1 MWAVQHEIALRA
13 TPPALG
19 FVGPERSRVP
29 RFLTSSKKELMSLNS
44 NLSRSESGNILAR
57 LHTLRASLARARN
70 ILMHFKDDRIDRD
83 KLEPAAR
90 RVDQLMN
97 LFSSSSRDP
106 AQGTL
111 FVSEIQSGVEQVTNP
126 KSADALRD
134 AQVDIV
140 ALLNALGGAP

>member
-1 MWAVQHEIALRA
+1 
-13 TPPALG
+13 
-19 FVGPERSRVP
+19 
-29 RFLTSSKKELMSLNS
+29 MSVNS
-44 NLSRSESGNILAR
+44 NLSRAESGNVLAH
-57 LHTLRASLARARN
+57 LHTLRASLARARD

-83 KLEPAAR
+83 RLEPAAR

-97 LFSSSSRDP
+97 LFASGSRDP

-134 AQVDIV
+134 AQIDIV
-140 ALLNALGGAP
+140 ALLTALGVREPAFIRTSRNFP